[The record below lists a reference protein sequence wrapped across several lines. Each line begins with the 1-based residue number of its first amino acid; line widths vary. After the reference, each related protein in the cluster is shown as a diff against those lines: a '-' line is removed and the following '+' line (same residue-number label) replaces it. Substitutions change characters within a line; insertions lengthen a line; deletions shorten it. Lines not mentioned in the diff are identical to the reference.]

1 MDRRNFVKSVSG
13 GAAVSAGVLRENSP
27 EASIGP
33 PTHSG
38 ADNFTPPSKSFTF
51 RTISKDTT
59 GHVEMPVGVVEGG
72 DGPTLTVTGGLMGTE
87 YCGIEAA
94 SRIFKQTQP
103 ETLNGKLVV
112 VPVVNLS
119 SFQFRTPWFDL
130 QNSVTPQ
137 DGKHMNQNFP
147 GVADGTVTERL
158 AHALFEIV
166 RDSDAHIDLRGGDL
180 HESHLDH
187 TIISVTGDAVEARS
201 EEMAKAFGHRFLL
214 RRQSTTSQGTLIF
227 ETAQVGVPSII
238 SESGLGYRKQPLEEY
253 VLLHVRGIRNVMKS
267 LGMIAGEL
275 ERPDSQ
281 RYIYDGLRVRAPES
295 GIFDAFLDQGEHIVN
310 GQQLGEI
317 RNLQGD
323 TIAEVR
329 SPTDGIIHEMLPN
342 RLVHKGD
349 MVFSIVTL
357 GENTGWVS
365 G

>member
-13 GAAVSAGVLRENSP
+13 GAAVSAGALQETDTGALLGFSKHR
-27 EASIGP
+27 
-33 PTHSG
+33 G
-38 ADNFTPPSKSFTF
+38 ADSSTPPSKTF
-51 RTISKDTT
+51 SYVTISKDTT
-59 GHVEMPVGVVEGG
+59 GLVEMPVGIVEGG
-72 DGPTLTVTGGLMGTE
+72 EGPTLTVTGGLMGTE

-103 ETLNGKLVV
+103 ETLKGKLVV

-137 DGKHMNQNFP
+137 DGKHINQHFP
-147 GVADGTVTERL
+147 GAPDGTVTDRL
-158 AHALFEIV
+158 AHALFEYIKV
-166 RDSDAHIDLRGGDL
+166 SDAHIDLRGGDL

-201 EEMAKAFGHRFLL
+201 EELAKAFGHRFLL
-214 RRQSTTSQGTLIF
+214 RRQSTTSQGTLIY

-238 SESGLGYRKQPLEEY
+238 SESGLGYRKQPLEEF

-267 LGMIAGEL
+267 MGMIPGDL
-275 ERPDSQ
+275 ERPEYQ
-281 RYIYDGLRVRAPES
+281 KYIYDGARAIAPES
-295 GIFDAFLDQGEHIVN
+295 GIFDAFLDQGEHIVS

-357 GENTGWVS
+357 GEDTGWVS

>member
-1 MDRRNFVKSVSG
+1 MDRRNFVKSLSG
-13 GAAVSAGVLRENSP
+13 GAAMSAGALRENGKDP
-27 EASIGP
+27 TEGP
-33 PTHSG
+33 
-38 ADNFTPPSKSFTF
+38 NQPSKTF
-51 RTISKDTT
+51 SLVTVSEDTT
-59 GHVEMPVGVVEGG
+59 GLVEMPIGIVRGGEG
-72 DGPTLTVTGGLMGTE
+72 PQLIVTGGLMGTE

-94 SRIFKQTQP
+94 SRIYKQTNP
-103 ETLNGKLVV
+103 EGLMGTLVV

-119 SFQFRTPWFDL
+119 AFRFRTPWFDL

-187 TIISVTGDAVEARS
+187 TIISVTGDDVEVRS
-201 EEMAKAFGHRFLL
+201 EELARVFGHRFLL
-214 RRQSTTSQGTLIF
+214 RRQSTTSQGTLIY
-227 ETAQVGVPSII
+227 ETARIGVPSLI

-253 VLLHVRGIRNVMKS
+253 VQLHVRGIRNVMKS
-267 LGMIAGEL
+267 LGMIDGAPEL
-275 ERPDSQ
+275 PEYQ
-281 RYIYDGLRVRAPES
+281 RYIYDGPRVRAPES
-295 GIFDAFLDQGEHIVN
+295 GIFDAFLDQGETISAN
-310 GQQLGEI
+310 QQLGEI
-317 RNLQGD
+317 RDLKGD
-323 TIAEVR
+323 MLAEIR

-357 GENTGWVS
+357 GENTGWVN